1 MDLRAIAMGVG
12 FALIWAS
19 AFTATRVV
27 AIAFP
32 PLTALVIR
40 FVISGIIGIM
50 LARAM
55 GQSWRLKSGEWR
67 VLIIFGLCQNGLYLG
82 LNWYAMQSVEA
93 SAAAIIASAMP
104 LVVAMIGWLMLGERL
119 RPVAVAGLVLG
130 FLGVA
135 LTMGVRVEKGL
146 DLFGALLCV
155 IAVVALAV
163 ATLAVR
169 GTTARNLFMVVG
181 LQMLVGAA
189 ALLPPALLLEW
200 GQPVHVTPVVVVG
213 ILYSILMPGLFATWL
228 WIALVQRVGP
238 VRAATWHF
246 LSPIFGIAIAV
257 AALGEPFGASDV
269 IGALIVAL
277 GILMVQRSRV
287 SQVQAR
293 AAG

>member
-55 GQSWRLKSGEWR
+55 GQSWRLRRGEWR
-67 VLIIFGLCQNGLYLG
+67 ALIIFGLCQNGLYLG

-169 GTTARNLFMVVG
+169 GTAARNLFMVVG
-181 LQMLVGAA
+181 LQMLVGAV
-189 ALLPPALLLEW
+189 ALLPPALVLEW

-228 WIALVQRVGP
+228 WIALVQRVGA

-246 LSPIFGIAIAV
+246 LSPIFGVAIAV

-287 SQVQAR
+287 IQIQAR
-293 AAG
+293 TAG